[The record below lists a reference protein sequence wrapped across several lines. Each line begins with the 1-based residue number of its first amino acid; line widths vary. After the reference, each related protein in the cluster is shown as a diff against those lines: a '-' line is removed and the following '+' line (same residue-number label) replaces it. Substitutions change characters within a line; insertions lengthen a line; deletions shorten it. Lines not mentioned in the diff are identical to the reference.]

1 MIKDAIYVC
10 RSTVKLWNTMFH
22 LPAGQAGPGNEVVF
36 IESGIDEFGSETVTI
51 QTEENKIVCSKFL
64 FSTNFILL
72 TKPACRR

>member
-22 LPAGQAGPGNEVVF
+22 LPAGQAGPGSEVKF
-36 IESGIDEFGSETVTI
+36 LESGKDDFGLETVTI
-51 QTEENKIVCSKFL
+51 QDQDSTIVCSKLL
-64 FSTNFILL
+64 FTTNFILL

>member
-1 MIKDAIYVC
+1 MIKDAVYVC
-10 RSTVKLWNTMFH
+10 RSTVKLWNTLFY
-22 LPAGQAGPGNEVVF
+22 PGNEVVF

-51 QTEENKIVCSKFL
+51 QIEENKIVCSKFL